1 MPAPPPAYPFQPGP
15 DGRIAAAGPDRH
27 VRDMIYQVLFTA
39 PGERVNRPDFG
50 CGLQTLLFEPN
61 ADLLA
66 AATEF
71 LVNGA
76 LQRWLGD
83 VIRVERVTVEAAEEQ
98 LRVEVVYTRR
108 DTGATEEA
116 EFTRPASGR

>member
-1 MPAPPPAYPFQPGP
+1 MPAPPAAYPFRLAA
-15 DGRIAAAGPDRH
+15 DGRLAAAGPDRH
-27 VRDMIYQVLFTA
+27 VRDMVYQLLFTA

-50 CGLQTLLFEPN
+50 CGLHTLLFEPN
-61 ADLLA
+61 SDVLA

-71 LVNGA
+71 LVSGS

-83 VIRVERVTVEAAEEQ
+83 VIRVERVGIDAAEET

-108 DTGATEEA
+108 DTGLTETAT
-116 EFTRPASGR
+116 FTRTATGR